1 MVSSVMEVNTGTLRT
16 DAASIRMEIQAM
28 KQGADDL
35 RRMAGNLNRMWE
47 GTAKTAFLAGYEQEL
62 AALENSIRALE
73 QYTSMVEASSTA
85 YDRGERA
92 VADVVASIRV

>member
-1 MVSSVMEVNTGTLRT
+1 MVSSVMEVNTGKLRA
-16 DAASIRMEIQAM
+16 DAASIRMEIRAM
-28 KQGADDL
+28 KQDADDL
-35 RRMAGNLNRMWE
+35 RAMAGSLNRMWE
-47 GTAKTAFLAGYEQEL
+47 GTAKTAFLENYEREL

-73 QYTSMVEASSTA
+73 QYTSMVEASSMA